1 MAGVD
6 PGEHVAR
13 GLVVAV
19 DAAVG
24 DRRFHALHRLL
35 GQPHQGAAALA
46 AVEAEQ
52 GGEVL
57 ADRRGEVAGVAA
69 AGAEAGVV
77 ALQHHH
83 VGARLGHR
91 QGRREAGVA
100 GADHHAIAAHV
111 SLQRWP
117 GLGRRVEPE
126 AWRVRVLTHRG
137 RPDPSATPRT
147 RIGGYHGVEPSIVW

>member
-1 MAGVD
+1 MD
-6 PGEHVAR
+6 PGEHVAGR
-13 GLVVAV
+13 LVVAV
-19 DAAVG
+19 DAALVEG
-24 DRRFHALHRLL
+24 LLGVLDRLL
-35 GQPHQGAAALA
+35 GEPHQGAAALA

-77 ALQHHH
+77 ALEHDH

-91 QGRREAGVA
+91 QRRREAGVA
-100 GADHHAIAAHV
+100 GADHHAVAV
-111 SLQRWP
+111 ELSLQRRP

-126 AWRVRVLTHRG
+126 AGRVGPGGHR
-137 RPDPSATPRT
+137 A
-147 RIGGYHGVEPSIVW
+147 